1 VKTATGVEKVLAA
14 QNVRDLQARIAQ
26 ASVTNGADLKTL
38 ESAFV
43 KVAKTFSEKRG
54 IRWSAWRD
62 AGVPGDVLK
71 KAGIARTRG

>member
-1 VKTATGVEKVLAA
+1 LLAA
-14 QNVRDLQARIAQ
+14 QEVRDLQARLAPVST
-26 ASVTNGADLKTL
+26 ATATDVKTL

-54 IRWSAWRD
+54 IRWGGWRD
-62 AGVPGDVLK
+62 AGVAGDVLN